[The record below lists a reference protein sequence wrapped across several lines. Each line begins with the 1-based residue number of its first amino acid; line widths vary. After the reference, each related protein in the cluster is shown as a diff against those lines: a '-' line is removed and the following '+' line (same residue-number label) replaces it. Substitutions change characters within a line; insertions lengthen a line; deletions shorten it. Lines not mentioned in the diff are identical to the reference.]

1 MCLNICINRKN
12 KQRKNGRKLMKQ
24 QNVGAVYIYIYIR
37 NFIKIKE
44 GKKAF
49 VNNEF
54 RQTILNK
61 KIACRFCAQ
70 FQPENK
76 ILIFIL
82 IKRIKN
88 I

>member
-1 MCLNICINRKN
+1 
-12 KQRKNGRKLMKQ
+12 MKQ

-70 FQPENK
+70 F
-76 ILIFIL
+76 
-82 IKRIKN
+82 
-88 I
+88 